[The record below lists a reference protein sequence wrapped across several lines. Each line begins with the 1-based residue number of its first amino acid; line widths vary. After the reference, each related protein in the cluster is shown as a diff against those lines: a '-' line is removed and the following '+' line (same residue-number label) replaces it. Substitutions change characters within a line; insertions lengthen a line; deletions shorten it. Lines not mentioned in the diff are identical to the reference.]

1 MSRRYDDGTRHWAEK
16 TYQDTRDQYGSRLE
30 CCQAIAL
37 TVGAHVN
44 TVVRWINETYGRP
57 KALTSEEVPNRI
69 RILEAEVERLRRQ
82 NHELS
87 AYARPGGACGA
98 GLA

>member
-1 MSRRYDDGTRHWAEK
+1 MSRRYDVGTRQWAEK
-16 TYQDTRDQYGSRLE
+16 TYQDTRDQYASRLE
-30 CCQAIAL
+30 CCQAIAA

-44 TVVRWINETYGRP
+44 TVVRWINEAYGRP
-57 KALTSEEVPNRI
+57 RVLTSEEVPSRI
-69 RILEAEVERLRRQ
+69 RVLEAEVERLRRQ

-87 AYARPGGACGA
+87 AYSRPGGPCGA